1 MKSKHSF
8 STRLSLNILLITS
21 ILFIIAIGVAAV
33 SSHLLIAEEAT
44 KSAEN
49 LRDATISDIE
59 KTLLE
64 VEQSV
69 KSNAWMIGENIGDS
83 TVLYHITSSITKEN
97 ANIIG
102 SAIAFIPDYFE
113 GFHWFSPYAYETTDG
128 GIALKNLGNATY
140 DYYAMEWFTVPMEQ
154 GEGVWSEPYL
164 DEGGS
169 GYMMSTFSLPIRD
182 KDGKIYAVFTAD
194 VLLDWIT
201 QLLADIK
208 PYPNS
213 HVTLVSRKGYY
224 LNAGSDERLLNA
236 TIYSTLDYLTKKD
249 RGIDR
254 LVDSMMCGKKE
265 VMQYSRGGKISFAV
279 FGPLSNGWV
288 ASITCD
294 YQEVL
299 KRTSQMHMVLI
310 LIGLVGLLVLF
321 VLCYLIIRKLTRPLS
336 EISESALSIAKG
348 NFNTPLPEIK
358 SEDEIRKLR
367 DSFDY
372 MQRSIQSYITDL
384 QTSTATNERYES
396 ELNIARKIQ
405 MAMVPRQFP
414 SLESIDMHAVMVPA
428 KEVGG
433 DLYDYFIKDGKLYF
447 AIGDVSGKGVPASL
461 FMAITRAAFRF
472 VASTGLTPSDIIRKL
487 NKAVSDGNETDMFVT
502 MFVGRLD
509 LQTNEFLYCNAGH
522 NPVVLV
528 QPSGKAEFLNV
539 KPNLAAGVL
548 LDFTYEQQAY
558 PIEPGSRLILYTDG
572 VTEAE
577 RADKVQYGNDRLL
590 AWAADT
596 DRYHSE
602 KEACDALLSAVK
614 TFVEGN
620 DQNDDIT
627 IMTIKL
633 NNK

>member
-487 NKAVSDGNETDMFVT
+487 NKAVSDGNETGMFVT

-633 NNK
+633 K

>member
-224 LNAGSDERLLNA
+224 LNAGSDKRLLNA

-405 MAMVPRQFP
+405 MAMVPRQFS

-487 NKAVSDGNETDMFVT
+487 NKAVSDGNETGMFVT
-502 MFVGRLD
+502 MFVGRLN

-590 AWAADT
+590 AWATDT

-633 NNK
+633 K

>member
-405 MAMVPRQFP
+405 MAMVPRQFS

-487 NKAVSDGNETDMFVT
+487 NKAVSDGNETGMFVT

-509 LQTNEFLYCNAGH
+509 LQTYEFLYCNAGH

-590 AWAADT
+590 AWATDT

-633 NNK
+633 K

>member
-224 LNAGSDERLLNA
+224 LNAGSDKRLLNA

-487 NKAVSDGNETDMFVT
+487 NKAVSDGNETGMFVT

-590 AWAADT
+590 AWATDT

-633 NNK
+633 K

>member
-224 LNAGSDERLLNA
+224 LNVGSDERLLNA

-487 NKAVSDGNETDMFVT
+487 NKAVSDGNETGMFVT

-577 RADKVQYGNDRLL
+577 RTDKVQYGNDRLL
-590 AWAADT
+590 AWATDT

-633 NNK
+633 K

>member
-1 MKSKHSF
+1 MKPKHSF
-8 STRLSLNILLITS
+8 SARLSLNILLITS
-21 ILFIIAIGVAAV
+21 ILFIIAIGAAAI
-33 SSHLLIAEEAT
+33 SSHLLIAKEAT

-405 MAMVPRQFP
+405 MAMVPRQFS

-487 NKAVSDGNETDMFVT
+487 NKAVSDGNETGMFVT
-502 MFVGRLD
+502 MFVGRLN

-590 AWAADT
+590 AWATDT

-633 NNK
+633 K

>member
-487 NKAVSDGNETDMFVT
+487 NKAVSDGNETGMFVT

-577 RADKVQYGNDRLL
+577 RTDKVQYGNDRLL
-590 AWAADT
+590 AWATDT

-633 NNK
+633 K

>member
-224 LNAGSDERLLNA
+224 LNAGSDKRLLNA

-310 LIGLVGLLVLF
+310 LIGLVGLFVLF

-414 SLESIDMHAVMVPA
+414 SLEPIDMHAVMVQA

-487 NKAVSDGNETDMFVT
+487 NKAVSDGNETGMFVT

-590 AWAADT
+590 AWATDT

-633 NNK
+633 K

>member
-405 MAMVPRQFP
+405 MAMVPRQFS

-487 NKAVSDGNETDMFVT
+487 NKAVSDGNETGMFVT
-502 MFVGRLD
+502 MFVGRLN

-590 AWAADT
+590 AWATDT

-633 NNK
+633 K

>member
-1 MKSKHSF
+1 MKPKHSF
-8 STRLSLNILLITS
+8 SARLSLNILLITS
-21 ILFIIAIGVAAV
+21 ILFIIAIGAAAI
-33 SSHLLIAEEAT
+33 SSHLLIAKEAT

-83 TVLYHITSSITKEN
+83 TVLYHITTSVTKEN
-97 ANIIG
+97 ANIVG
-102 SAIAFIPDYFE
+102 SAIAFIPDFFE
-113 GFHWFSPYAYETTDG
+113 GFHWFSPYSYETTDG
-128 GIALKNLGNATY
+128 NIALKNLGSAEF
-140 DYYAMEWFTVPMEQ
+140 DYYYMEWFTVAVEQ
-154 GEGVWSEPYL
+154 GEGTWSEPYL

-224 LNAGSDERLLNA
+224 LNAGSDEHLLNA

-265 VMQYSRGGKISFAV
+265 VMQYSRGGKMSFAV

-310 LIGLVGLLVLF
+310 LIGLLGLLVLF
-321 VLCYLIIRKLTRPLS
+321 ILCYLIIRKLTRPLS
-336 EISESALSIAKG
+336 KISESALSIAKG
-348 NFNTPLPEIK
+348 NFDTPLPEIK
-358 SEDEIRKLR
+358 SEDEIRQLH

-372 MQRSIQSYITDL
+372 MQHSIQSYINDL
-384 QTSTATNERYES
+384 KASTAANERFES
-396 ELNIARKIQ
+396 ELSIARKIQ
-405 MAMVPRQFP
+405 MAMVPHQFP
-414 SLESIDMHAVMVPA
+414 SMETIDMHAVMVPA

-433 DLYDYFIKDGKLYF
+433 DLYDYFIKDDKLYF

-461 FMAITRAAFRF
+461 FMAITRAAFRI
-472 VASTGLTPSDIIRKL
+472 VASTGLTPCDIVRKM
-487 NKAVSDGNETDMFVT
+487 NKAVSDGNETGMFVT
-502 MFVGRLD
+502 MFVGCLD
-509 LQTNEFLYCNAGH
+509 LKTKELQYCNAGH
-522 NPVVLV
+522 NPIVIVDPRLN
-528 QPSGKAEFLNV
+528 ARFLEV
-539 KPNLAAGVL
+539 KPNLVAGVTM
-548 LDFTYEQQAY
+548 DFTFEQQSCMLEA
-558 PIEPGSRLILYTDG
+558 GSRIILYTDG

-577 RADKVQYGNDRLL
+577 RADKEQYGNERLL
-590 AWAADT
+590 AWAANT
-596 DRYHSE
+596 KLYHGA
-602 KEACDALLSAVK
+602 KEACEGLLNVVK
-614 TFVEGN
+614 DFVKGN
-620 DQNDDIT
+620 EQNDDIT

-633 NNK
+633 KK

>member
-224 LNAGSDERLLNA
+224 LNAGSDKRLLNA

-310 LIGLVGLLVLF
+310 LIGLVGLFVLF

-414 SLESIDMHAVMVPA
+414 SLEPIDMHAVMVPA

-487 NKAVSDGNETDMFVT
+487 NKAVSDGNETGMFVT

-590 AWAADT
+590 AWATDT

-633 NNK
+633 K

>member
-1 MKSKHSF
+1 
-8 STRLSLNILLITS
+8 
-21 ILFIIAIGVAAV
+21 
-33 SSHLLIAEEAT
+33 
-44 KSAEN
+44 
-49 LRDATISDIE
+49 
-59 KTLLE
+59 
-64 VEQSV
+64 
-69 KSNAWMIGENIGDS
+69 
-83 TVLYHITSSITKEN
+83 
-97 ANIIG
+97 
-102 SAIAFIPDYFE
+102 
-113 GFHWFSPYAYETTDG
+113 
-128 GIALKNLGNATY
+128 
-140 DYYAMEWFTVPMEQ
+140 MEWFTVPMEQ

-405 MAMVPRQFP
+405 MAMVPRQFS

-487 NKAVSDGNETDMFVT
+487 NKAVSDGNETGMFVT
-502 MFVGRLD
+502 MFVGRLN

-590 AWAADT
+590 AWATDT

-633 NNK
+633 K

>member
-487 NKAVSDGNETDMFVT
+487 NKAVSDGNETGMFVT

-590 AWAADT
+590 AWATDT

-633 NNK
+633 K

>member
-321 VLCYLIIRKLTRPLS
+321 VLCYLIIRKLTHPLS

-405 MAMVPRQFP
+405 MAMVPRQFS

-487 NKAVSDGNETDMFVT
+487 NKAVSDGNETGMFVT
-502 MFVGRLD
+502 MFVGRLN

-590 AWAADT
+590 AWATDT

-633 NNK
+633 K